1 MEVNTMNY
9 DVAIVGA
16 GLAGLSL
23 ARQLLLE
30 SNLNIVLLERRSIVP
45 GEAQKVGESL
55 VQIGG
60 YYFAKVLQME
70 EHLLHEHFMKYNLRF
85 YFKTQGRENN
95 SLEDYSQAYI
105 RNFSNIP
112 CYQLDRNI
120 FEKEL
125 LEKNLEDSRFTI
137 ITGAK
142 VTGLQIKKGNSLHH
156 VEYEKDG
163 EVYKTE
169 CRWLIDTTGRNRLL
183 AREFKSTTNSPI
195 KHGAAFMWVDGIV
208 DIEKLTR
215 LSSTQERTNPDRKFT
230 GHLPFWLAT
239 NHFMGEG
246 FWLWTIPLKGK
257 TSIGLVYDS
266 ALIDNSHVNS
276 PEKLLKWITREFPL
290 FSDDLE
296 YRGILDFGAYKDF
309 AYDCGETI
317 SADRWAMSG
326 MSGRFQDPLY
336 SPGSDF
342 IAFHNALIVDAIKTD
357 FVNNHKPENNRELK
371 RKCWLYELT
380 LQSIYRSLLPS
391 YATSYDALGDQ
402 ETFVLKYTW
411 ELSVYFSYLT
421 LPWVCNLQSDTNFI
435 PGYLSRFSK
444 LGEINHSLQRFISDY
459 FQWKKQQGVFTN
471 KTLFHDFTEL
481 DPLNVAESCF
491 YKVDLN
497 IEQALKELDRQLENL
512 LELAR
517 FIVAHVTA
525 VVAEDKRLLNC
536 SEFVRSIDFKNL
548 TFDPAVMESTSK
560 HFRRRTNLTQHDWQL
575 DPTVLDKFLNFEVE
589 RQQNHS
595 RETSDSMD
603 EDALVST

>member
-1 MEVNTMNY
+1 MISNSSAEKHKPIV
-9 DVAIVGA
+9 DVVIVGA

-23 ARQLLLE
+23 ARHLLLE
-30 SNLNIVLLERRSIVP
+30 TDLRVCVLERNAQPSQR
-45 GEAQKVGESL
+45 QKVGESL

-85 YFKTQGRENN
+85 YFKNDHRPNDCIEN
-95 SLEDYSQAYI
+95 YSQAYI

-112 CYQLDRNI
+112 CYQLDRNV
-120 FEKEL
+120 FETEL
-125 LEKNLEDSRFTI
+125 LKENLRDSRFSLVTE
-137 ITGAK
+137 AK
-142 VTGLQIKKGNSLHH
+142 VADIHINKLGESH
-156 VEYEKDG
+156 VVQFEQQSEKC
-163 EVYKTE
+163 EIE
-169 CRWLIDTTGRNRLL
+169 CRWLVDTTGRNRLL
-183 AREFKSTTNSPI
+183 ARKLDSRTTSPI
-195 KHGAAFMWVDGIV
+195 KHGAAFMWVDVIV

-215 LSSTQERTNPDRKFT
+215 LTPEEQRTHPDRKST

-266 ALIDNSHVNS
+266 ALIENSQVNS
-276 PEKLLKWITREFPL
+276 SRKLSQWICNEFPL
-290 FSDDLE
+290 FAKDLSS
-296 YRGILDFGAYKDF
+296 RDVLDFGAYKDF

-357 FVNNHKPENNRELK
+357 FQDKQGSAINRELK

-391 YATSYDALGDQ
+391 FATSYNALGDQ

-411 ELSVYFSYLT
+411 ELSVYFSFLT
-421 LPWVCNLQSDTNFI
+421 FPWVCNLQSDSKFI

-444 LGEINHSLQRFISDY
+444 LGEINQGLQKFLSCY
-459 FQWKKQQGVFTN
+459 YQWKKDSHETTN
-471 KTLFHDFTEL
+471 QTVFHDFTECDWL
-481 DPLNVAESCF
+481 KVAESCF
-491 YKVDLN
+491 YKVDCGV
-497 IEQALKELDRQLENL
+497 EQALEELDRQFESLD
-512 LELAR
+512 ELAR
-517 FIVAHVTA
+517 FIVAHISSVVTKQPDLA
-525 VVAEDKRLLNC
+525 YSKW
-536 SEFVRSIDFKNL
+536 FVEQIDFRDLEFNI
-548 TFDPAVMESTSK
+548 ERI
-560 HFRRRTNLTQHDWQL
+560 HRRVADANSGDGEAYDWQFN
-575 DPTVLDKFLNFEVE
+575 TAAMDKFLVDGGDVPAEECKESVFNLPIA
-589 RQQNHS
+589 S
-595 RETSDSMD
+595 
-603 EDALVST
+603 